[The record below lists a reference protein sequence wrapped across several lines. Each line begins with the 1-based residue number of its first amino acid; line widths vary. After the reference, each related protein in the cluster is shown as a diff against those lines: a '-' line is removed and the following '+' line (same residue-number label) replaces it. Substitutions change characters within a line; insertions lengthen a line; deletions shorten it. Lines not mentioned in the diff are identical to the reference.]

1 MKKLLYILLFSTF
14 AIVAL
19 LLLFEHLKRVNLDG
33 TLLEEQIAILN
44 TPKLLIVFFFMCM
57 LSALIFMFYI
67 SIFWVYK
74 EIKNKEFT
82 DKDMIFMGF
91 LVKILFI
98 FSIVITLLFCLNET
112 QFSVATTLISFIAIF
127 SFIFSDNQKKSINGF
142 LQKIK
147 KKINGEP

>member
-67 SIFWVYK
+67 STFWVYK

-91 LVKILFI
+91 LV
-98 FSIVITLLFCLNET
+98 
-112 QFSVATTLISFIAIF
+112 
-127 SFIFSDNQKKSINGF
+127 
-142 LQKIK
+142 
-147 KKINGEP
+147 